1 MGTRVPTRWPIRS
14 AHVCVTPKVRTH
26 SFAAKLLRSPLAATG
41 AMLKKR
47 TLANLDNERPT
58 WLDRAHRALDESRF
72 AAYGWPPSM
81 TGDVILAARLAVA
94 PSGPEGEPVSE
105 DDDG

>member
-1 MGTRVPTRWPIRS
+1 MADTE
-14 AHVCVTPKVRTH
+14 
-26 SFAAKLLRSPLAATG
+26 
-41 AMLKKR
+41 R
-47 TLANLDNERPT
+47 TLVHHAQSWHSLFCSKTIAKPT
-58 WLDRAHRALDESRF
+58 WLDRAYRALDESRF

-94 PSGPEGEPVSE
+94 TFGPEGEPVGE